1 VRGLDDMYVFLG
13 WLVLSILLAAMAL
26 GLPCRSVHKPKAFE
40 DKYVTTI
47 WNSNV
52 HFVNPKSAKTEQTDL
67 HSTTALIPSV
77 SITAMLPTS
86 GCIYAKTNSL
96 GMLFC
101 RSKGKHSKATA

>member
-1 VRGLDDMYVFLG
+1 MYVFLG

-77 SITAMLPTS
+77 SIGP
-86 GCIYAKTNSL
+86 CIKYGYAPYQWVHL
-96 GMLFC
+96 
-101 RSKGKHSKATA
+101 RQD